1 MFWGQ
6 STSKPRQYLNFNQII
21 LFFFREGVVFMM
33 LIYQYFDTQLI
44 GWKDFL
50 IFNGDI
56 D

>member
-1 MFWGQ
+1 
-6 STSKPRQYLNFNQII
+6 
-21 LFFFREGVVFMM
+21 MM

-44 GWKDFL
+44 GWKDLL